1 MVDQVRYYL
10 SILLLENDAKTWD
23 SLDPDTKTLVSRLV
37 RRFIE
42 EILRSNKPYAAQ
54 IGTVMRQLIRDNVV
68 NEYTFYK
75 SLILRRNTLALQF
88 IYQSLLKDGKAS
100 RQKNP
105 DKVKDQ
111 ISQTLSDV
119 RNLFYSDWRNKVAIK
134 KIQKKLN
141 SSYSFTE

>member
-1 MVDQVRYYL
+1 
-10 SILLLENDAKTWD
+10 
-23 SLDPDTKTLVSRLV
+23 
-37 RRFIE
+37 
-42 EILRSNKPYAAQ
+42 
-54 IGTVMRQLIRDNVV
+54 MRQLIRDNVV

-75 SLILRRNTLALQF
+75 SLILRRNILALQF
-88 IYQSLLKDGKAS
+88 IYQSLLKDSKAS

-105 DKVKDQ
+105 DKVKEQ

-119 RNLFYSDWRNKVAIK
+119 RNLFYSDWRNRVAIK